1 MSYKC
6 DSCEKIFETRFNY
19 NRHIQ
24 RKSPCKPSKIKTH
37 DAIIAYQHTI
47 NTNSIVQST
56 QINTE
61 STQPPSTESKCKYC
75 DKVLSCYKALNRHV
89 NKYCPNYKEYI
100 QTQKEQQENTE
111 NDIINNPV
119 IANILKEMEQL
130 KEENKELK
138 NKYCP
143 VNNNNA
149 IETNITNG
157 DNNTLIN
164 NNSHIPLVAFGK
176 EDYKVITNKECSDFL
191 SRGISSVTEVT
202 KHIHFNKELPQ
213 YHNCYISNLCHNL
226 GKSYDGDMWRT
237 VQFDKIID
245 DLIEKSSEYLEDQYV
260 ELQKKLPEK
269 AKRQFNKYLTAKK
282 DDKKGLRERYEHE
295 MKMIL
300 YDYHDIVVN
309 TKAIKATDQKI

>member
-1 MSYKC
+1 MTFK
-6 DSCEKIFETRFNY
+6 CEKCEKVFDTKFNY
-19 NRHIQ
+19 NRHMQ
-24 RKSPCKPSKIKTH
+24 RKFKCITIKKDTY
-37 DAIIAYQHTI
+37 II
-47 NTNSIVQST
+47 NTQDIHNPT
-56 QINTE
+56 QDRH
-61 STQPPSTESKCKYC
+61 SPTQTDTTQTLAHPIDPPNKYECKYC
-75 DKVLSCYKALNRHV
+75 QKILSCNDSLRRHTNKFC
-89 NKYCPNYKEYI
+89 NKYKEHI
-100 QTQKEQQENTE
+100 QKNTQ

-149 IETNITNG
+149 IENNIING